1 MDCKNINILSED
13 FGIKIKLLKFFIM
26 KALSQKPRKM

>member
-13 FGIKIKLLKFFIM
+13 FENKMKLLKFFII
-26 KALSQKPRKM
+26 KALSQKPKKM